1 MTVDPTERREDEQ
14 PPRGRRVD
22 LVLAAIA
29 VLLAVPSLAFPFG
42 RDQGLYFYVAREWV
56 HRGALPYRD
65 VLDHKTLG
73 IYVVHAL
80 AIVCFGD
87 KLWGIRVFDTIAY
100 MLVGVFAALVVTPRG
115 EKVRAGLVGA
125 SCLTAGVL
133 FVGYLGFWD
142 TAQSEIWYGMLG
154 LGSSAAALRVR
165 KEGLAAFASGLL
177 SGAAFVMK
185 PPAVWLVL
193 VAAGV
198 LFVRLRDDHEAAWPK
213 RPLVLAAAR
222 FSLGFLLFPALVA
235 AYFGAH
241 HAIPAMLDIIVGAN
255 GYYVQHEKGATS
267 LGDVLIRTQEYFAY
281 YQPSSTL
288 GAILVSAFL
297 FRLRFR
303 KVTSEQKRRWGLA
316 TALVLA
322 AFGGV
327 AMQQKYY
334 LLHWGI
340 MVPAATVVFV
350 AFLYELDVRGLLGP
364 SPEKRGLVVLVVIAA
379 LFASSGAAAQRFYV
393 NTERTFAHVTGKV
406 ERDRYLA
413 TFDMPAMHFSAKDDA
428 RAADY
433 LREHTTPEDFVTV
446 RGFSPQVY
454 ALADRRHHGR
464 FFWTSFLTQESRAY
478 RRTEWLKEDLDA
490 LAEKPPKFV
499 VVLRDVTEGPDS
511 AAYFPDYEPRATF
524 GEHLILGRKDGR

>member
-1 MTVDPTERREDEQ
+1 MTDEPTDRPGGEST
-14 PPRGRRVD
+14 PRGRRVG
-22 LVLAAIA
+22 LALAAIA
-29 VLLAVPSLAFPFG
+29 VLLALPSLAFPFG

-56 HRGALPYRD
+56 HRGSLPYRD

-87 KLWGIRVFDTIAY
+87 KLWGIRVFDTLAY

-115 EKVRAGLVGA
+115 EKVRAGLLGA
-125 SCLTAGVL
+125 SCLVAAVL

-154 LGSSAAALRVR
+154 LGSCALAGRIR
-165 KEGLAAFASGLL
+165 KEGPAAFASGLL

-193 VAAGV
+193 VAVGV
-198 LFVRLRDDHEAAWPK
+198 LFVRLRDEHATAWPK
-213 RPLVLAAAR
+213 RPLLLAAAR
-222 FSLGFLLFPALVA
+222 FSAGFLLFPGLVA

-267 LGDVLIRTQEYFAY
+267 VGEALTRTQEYVAF
-281 YQPSSTL
+281 YQPASTL
-288 GAILVSAFL
+288 GTVLVAAFL
-297 FRLRFR
+297 FRVR
-303 KVTSEQKRRWGLA
+303 KVTAEQKRRWGIA

-322 AFGGV
+322 AIGGV

-334 LLHWGI
+334 LLHWGVMI
-340 MVPAATVVFV
+340 PAATVVFV
-350 AFLYELDVRGLLGP
+350 AFLYELDVRGLFGP
-364 SPEKRGLVVLVVIAA
+364 SPEKRGLVVVVVLAA
-379 LFASSGAAAQRFYV
+379 AFASSGAAAQRFYV
-393 NTERTFAHVTGKV
+393 NTERTLAYVTGHV

-413 TFDMPAMHFSAKDDA
+413 TFDMPFMHFSAKDDA
-428 RAADY
+428 QAADY
-433 LREHTTPEDFVTV
+433 LRAHTTPDDFVTV

-454 ALADRRHHGR
+454 ALAERRHHGR
-464 FFWTSFLTQESRAY
+464 FFWTSFLTQTSRAY
-478 RRTEWLKEDLDA
+478 RRPEWLKEDLNA

-499 VVLRDVTEGPDS
+499 VVLRDEREGPDS

-524 GEHLILGRKDGR
+524 GEHLVLGRKGER

>member
-1 MTVDPTERREDEQ
+1 MTDEPTERRGGDAF
-14 PPRGRRVD
+14 PRGRRVD
-22 LVLAAIA
+22 LALAAIA
-29 VLLAVPSLAFPFG
+29 FLLALPSLAFPFG

-73 IYVVHAL
+73 IYVLHAL

-100 MLVGVFAALVVTPRG
+100 MLVGVLAALVVTPRG
-115 EKVRAGLVGA
+115 EKVRAGLIGA
-125 SCLTAGVL
+125 SCLVAAVL

-154 LGSSAAALRVR
+154 LGACALASRVR
-165 KEGLAAFASGLL
+165 REGLAAFSSGLL

-198 LFVRLRDDHEAAWPK
+198 LVVRLRDDHETVWPK
-213 RPLVLAAAR
+213 RPLVLAGAR
-222 FSLGFLLFPALVA
+222 FSAGFLLFPALVA

-267 LGDVLIRTQEYFAY
+267 LGEALTRTQEYVAY
-281 YQPSSTL
+281 YQPTSTL
-288 GAILVSAFL
+288 GTVLLVAFL
-297 FRLRFR
+297 VRLR
-303 KVTSEQKRRWGLA
+303 KVTSEQKRRWGIA

-322 AFGGV
+322 AIGAV

-334 LLHWGI
+334 LLHWGV
-340 MVPAATVVFV
+340 MVPAATVVFA
-350 AFLYELDVRGLLGP
+350 AFLYELDAHGVLGP
-364 SPEKRGLVVLVVIAA
+364 SPEKRGLVVFVVLAA
-379 LFASSGAAAQRFYV
+379 VFASSGGPAQRFYV
-393 NTERTFAHVTGKV
+393 NTERTLAHVTGHV

-413 TFDMPAMHFSAKDDA
+413 TFDLPALHFSARDDA

-433 LREHTTPEDFVTV
+433 LREHTTPDDFVAV
-446 RGFSPQVY
+446 RGFSPQIY

-464 FFWTSFLTQESRAY
+464 FFWTTFLTQKARAY
-478 RRTEWLKEDLDA
+478 RRAEWLKEDLDA

-499 VVLRDVTEGPDS
+499 VVLRDETEGPDS

-524 GEHLILGRKDGR
+524 GEHVILGRKGGR